1 MHQTGAFWR
10 YSPWIMARAS
20 RAFSLFSEG
29 CGGIGAYVGLI
40 GHSSCGLALALE
52 LSRKDCNTRG
62 ADSNSTALKQDDYW
76 ISVGSRA
83 KI

>member
-20 RAFSLFSEG
+20 RVFSLFSEG
-29 CGGIGAYVGLI
+29 CGGIGADAEQDGTK
-40 GHSSCGLALALE
+40 LALAGKCSMTFAQGLQAWPQGRYAE
-52 LSRKDCNTRG
+52 PRAKNH
-62 ADSNSTALKQDDYW
+62 YW
-76 ISVGSRA
+76 ISVVCHA